1 MRGRS
6 VVLGVGN
13 VLNRDE
19 GLGVH
24 ALRMLDARLPA
35 GGEVEAVDGGVL
47 GLNLLPMVEECDRL
61 LVLDAVDRGTEPG
74 TLVELD
80 RDEIPLFAGVKMS
93 QHQIT
98 MQEVLGLALVRGKL
112 PPVLR
117 LVGIQPADLSIGL
130 EMSEPVEAA
139 LPAVVDRA
147 AAIVAAW
154 EEDAD
159 A

>member
-1 MRGRS
+1 

-24 ALRMLDARLPA
+24 ALRLL
-35 GGEVEAVDGGVL
+35 EEEATGVAAELIDGGVL
-47 GLNLLPMVEECDRL
+47 GLNLLPLVEECDRL
-61 LVLDAVDRGTEPG
+61 LVLDAVDRGEEPG
-74 TLVELD
+74 TLVELG
-80 RDEIPLFAGVKMS
+80 RDEIPLFAGIKMS

-98 MQEVLGLALVRGKL
+98 LQEVLGLAAMREKL

-117 LVGIQPADLSIGL
+117 LVGLQPADLAIGTD
-130 EMSEPVEAA
+130 MSPAVAAA
-139 LPAVVDRA
+139 LPGVARRA
-147 AAIVAAW
+147 AEIIEEW
-154 EEDAD
+154 EREEVAD

>member
-1 MRGRS
+1 MTGRS

-24 ALRMLDARLPA
+24 ALRMLTGRLPD
-35 GGEVEAVDGGVL
+35 GGAVEAVDGGVL
-47 GLNLLPMVEECDRL
+47 GLNLLPMVEGCRRL
-61 LVLDAVDRGTEPG
+61 LVLDAVDRGVEPG
-74 TLVELD
+74 TLVELE
-80 RDEIPLFAGVKMS
+80 RDEIPLFVGVKMS
-93 QHQIT
+93 QHQVT
-98 MQEVLGLALVRGKL
+98 MQEVLGLAQVRGKL

-117 LVGIQPADLSIGL
+117 LVGLQPEDLSIGL
-130 EMSEPVEAA
+130 EMSRPVEEA

-154 EEDAD
+154 EEGAD